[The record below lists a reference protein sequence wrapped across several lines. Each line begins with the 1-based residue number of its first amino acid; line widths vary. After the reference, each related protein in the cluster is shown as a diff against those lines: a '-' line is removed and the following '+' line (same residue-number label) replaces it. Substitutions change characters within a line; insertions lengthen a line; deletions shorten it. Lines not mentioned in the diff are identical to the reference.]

1 MQPIVI
7 TRENV
12 YVNICMYK
20 IYTVLRSILFV
31 SFEIEDFVGTYIYE
45 VRMRLRRQRRNHIFH
60 QVKTGG
66 CKLLRSP
73 LFLSS
78 ANGRGMQPIII
89 ARDLQG

>member
-45 VRMRLRRQRRNHIFH
+45 VRMRLRRQRRNHIF
-60 QVKTGG
+60 
-66 CKLLRSP
+66 
-73 LFLSS
+73 
-78 ANGRGMQPIII
+78 
-89 ARDLQG
+89 LQGWLIPKLTHLYSLIVRMYEYKATGNGEGLRPGE